1 MATTRSRV
9 SQLVQNLP
17 PSGIRRFFELV
28 EKMPDAISLGIGEP
42 DFVTPWRIREAGIV
56 SLERGHTQYTP
67 NAGIQELR
75 SELSR
80 YLERRF
86 GLAYDPQREVM
97 VTVGGSEAIDIALRT
112 ILEPDDGVLIPQP
125 CFVAYPPCAIMAG
138 GRAISVPTRVEHDFR
153 VQVEDLAAACD
164 EGVRAIVV
172 SYPNN
177 PTGAIM
183 DEAGAQ
189 ALVEF
194 ARERDLLILSDEVYA
209 ELTYNGDHV
218 SIAAQPG
225 ARDRAILIGG
235 FSKAWAMTGW
245 RLGFAAGPADIIE
258 AMIKLHAYTVMC
270 SPTTAQE
277 AAVEAL
283 RACDKEVELMRRE
296 YDQRRRVIVN
306 RLNAMGLD
314 CFQPK
319 GAFYAFPSIART
331 GMTSEEFAERLLTEE
346 QVAVVPGTAFGSCGE
361 GFVRCSYATSMKLI
375 EEAMARM
382 ARFVKSLGD

>member
-1 MATTRSRV
+1 MAKVRQRV
-9 SQLVQNLP
+9 SRLVHSLP
-17 PSGIRRFFELV
+17 QSGIRRFFELV

-42 DFVTPWRIREAGIV
+42 DFVTPWRIREAGIA
-56 SLERGHTQYTP
+56 SLESGHTHYTP

-75 SELSR
+75 GEVSR
-80 YLERRF
+80 YLDRRF
-86 GLAYDPQREVM
+86 GLSYDPQHEIM
-97 VTVGGSEAIDIALRT
+97 ITVGGSEAIDIALRT
-112 ILEPDDGVLIPQP
+112 ILEPGDGVLIPQP
-125 CFVAYPPCAIMAG
+125 CFVAYPPCAMMAG
-138 GRAISVPTRVEHDFR
+138 GRAISVPTWVEHDFR

-164 EGVRAIVV
+164 GGTRAIVV

-177 PTGAIM
+177 PTGATI
-183 DEAGAQ
+183 DEEGAL
-189 ALVEF
+189 AFVEF

-209 ELTYNGDHV
+209 ELTYNGEHV

-225 ARDRAILIGG
+225 AQERTILIGG

-245 RLGFAAGPADIIE
+245 RLGFAAGPADVIG
-258 AMIKLHAYTVMC
+258 AMIKMHAYTVMC
-270 SPTTAQE
+270 SPTTAQD

-283 RACDKEVELMRRE
+283 RACDGEVERMRRE
-296 YDQRRRVIVN
+296 YNQRRRVIVG

-314 CFQPK
+314 CFEPK

-331 GMTSEEFAERLLTEE
+331 GLMSDEFAERLLAEE

-361 GFVRCSYATSMKLI
+361 GFVRCCYATSMELI

-382 ARFVKSLGD
+382 ARFVGRVRG